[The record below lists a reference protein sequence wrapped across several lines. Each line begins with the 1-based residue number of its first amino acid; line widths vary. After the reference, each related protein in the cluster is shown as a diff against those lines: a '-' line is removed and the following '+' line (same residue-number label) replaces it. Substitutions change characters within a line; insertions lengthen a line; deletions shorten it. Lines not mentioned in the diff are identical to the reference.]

1 MENNPLN
8 NLNHYMT
15 VSTGLLL
22 LLNLCLLI
30 AVRFGMNW
38 ARRAAESDKS
48 PEGEAQWSSARR
60 AIGMMIAIVIVMNG
74 LAVFANHQLRRSVD
88 AVTST
93 FSDPAEG
100 VASVTP

>member
-8 NLNHYMT
+8 VLNHYMT

-38 ARRAAESDKS
+38 ARKAAESDKS
-48 PEGEAQWSSARR
+48 PEGVAQWNSARR
-60 AIGMMIAIVIVMNG
+60 AIGMMIGIVIVMNG

-88 AVTST
+88 AVTNT
-93 FSDPAEG
+93 FAEPVDG
-100 VASVTP
+100 VASTQP